1 MRAQE
6 PEKAPRGTARQPTTA
21 RADAGPVPVHP
32 GGMSPREVFA
42 LQRTAGNA
50 AVARLVQES
59 RHRHGAGCGHP
70 QPDAPVQRSAVH
82 EVLGSGGRPLDEG
95 TRTEMEGRLGADFS
109 DVRVHEGAAAQRSAA
124 EIGARAYTSGSHV
137 VIGSGGGDKHTLAHE
152 LTHVIQQRQG
162 PVSGTENGGGLSV
175 SDPSDRFERA
185 AEANATRVMS
195 GPAPAPRESE
205 GPGPGSGHAHTDQPV
220 QRRFKALFGGGKA
233 EAVAPPLE
241 QVQVGDRVIPMRREN
256 GFYEFEHQGRTVF
269 IHDLAVQNGVVDPGL
284 AALITQF
291 LGGGMMLYRGIPR
304 WHPTWH
310 QLNETGEVPP
320 LGAGRLPNFDTRET
334 SFIPFAPTQTV
345 ALGAAVS
352 RTGMGDGD
360 EARFVEGY
368 DQTDPENVLGQMVTV
383 FAQPGQND
391 VAFFNETEVQVRGPV
406 QMVARQVF
414 TMSTPLSEVYGPEM
428 GDEPLSSMSALNPS
442 AAEIAEYEEEHG
454 SLRR

>member
-6 PEKAPRGTARQPTTA
+6 PEKAPGRSVPRPSAT
-21 RADAGPVPVHP
+21 RAEAGAPAALP
-32 GGMSPREVFA
+32 GGMAPREVLA

-50 AVARLVQES
+50 AVARLVEDS
-59 RHRHGAGCGHP
+59 RHQHGAGCGHS
-70 QPDAPVQRSAVH
+70 QPDAPVQRSAVQ
-82 EVLGSGGRPLDEG
+82 EVLRAGGRPLDDG

-109 DVRVHEGAAAQRSAA
+109 DVRVHEGVAAQRSAA

-162 PVSGTENGGGLSV
+162 PVSGTDNGGGLSV

-195 GPAPAPRESE
+195 GPVPAAGESGAH
-205 GPGPGSGHAHTDQPV
+205 GPGEGHAHAEQPV
-220 QRRFKALFGGGKA
+220 QRRFKALFGGGKQ
-233 EAVAPPLE
+233 EAAAPEPE
-241 QVQVGDRVIPMRREN
+241 QVRVGGRVIPMRREN
-256 GFYEFEHQGRTVF
+256 GFYEFAHEGRTVF
-269 IHDLAVQNGVVDPGL
+269 IHDLAVQNGEVDAGL
-284 AALITQF
+284 ARLINQF
-291 LGGGMMLYRGIPR
+291 LGGGMLLYRGVPR

-310 QLNETGEVPP
+310 QLNDSRTVPP
-320 LGAGRLPNFDTRET
+320 LGEGRLPNFDTRET

-360 EARFVEGY
+360 EARFVQGY
-368 DQTDPENVLGQMVTV
+368 DQGDPANVLGQMVTV
-383 FAQPGQND
+383 FASPGQND

-406 QMVARQVF
+406 QVMHQQFF
-414 TMSTPLSEVYGPEM
+414 TMGTPLSEVYGPEI
-428 GDEPLSSMSALNPS
+428 GEEPLSSMSAANPT
-442 AAEIAEYEEEHG
+442 AEEIAAYEEEHG